1 MGLNRFM
8 RAMMVVFITANC
20 ITINPDI
27 IFAATDSEDS
37 SLNTDE
43 WEEEKTEEQPSEV
56 NTGPRYET
64 AREVSSRDIEELEKS
79 NKVKNTNKADLI
91 AMLKAKAE
99 KGPNINNNNSEQ
111 SENVAI
117 NEEASGSD
125 RPAIQVERRHPGLPS
140 DSAAEI
146 KKRRKA
152 IASSDSELESLTY
165 PDKPTKATKKKVAK
179 ASVTDTSESDLDSS
193 MQSADE
199 STPQPLKAN
208 QQPFF
213 PKVFKKIKDAG
224 KWVRDKIDEN
234 PEVKKAIVDKS
245 AGLIDQLL
253 TKKKNEEVNAS
264 DFPPPPTDEELR
276 LALPET
282 PMLLGFNAPA
292 TSEPSSFEFPPP
304 PTDEELR
311 LALPETPMLLGF
323 NAPATSEPSSFEFP
337 PPPTDEELRLA
348 LPETPMLLG
357 FNAPATSEPSSFEFP
372 PPPTEDELE
381 IMRET
386 APSLDSSFTSGDLA
400 SLRSAINRHSQNF
413 SDFPPMPTEEELN
426 GRGGIPTS
434 EEFSSLNSGDFTDD
448 ENSETTEEEI
458 DRLADLRDRGT
469 GKHSRNAGFLPLNP
483 FTSSPVPSLT
493 PKVPKISAPAL
504 ITDITKKAPFKN
516 PPQPLNVFNKKTT
529 TKTAPKKIT
538 PVNTAP
544 KLAAL
549 PITKAQE
556 TELGENKAPFIEKQ
570 AETNNRPIDMP
581 SLPVIQK
588 EVTERNKEEMKPQ
601 TEEKVVGESEPAN
614 NVNGKKRSAGIEEGK
629 LIAKSAE
636 DEKAKEEPVNHTT
649 LILAMLAIGVFSL
662 GAVIKIIQLR
672 KNS

>member
-99 KGPNINNNNSEQ
+99 KGPNNNNNNGEQ
-111 SENVAI
+111 TGNVAI
-117 NEEASGSD
+117 NEEASGVD
-125 RPAIQVERRHPGLPS
+125 RPTLQVERRHPGLSS

-165 PDKPTKATKKKVAK
+165 PDKPTKVNKKKVAK
-179 ASVTDTSESDLDSS
+179 ESVADASESDLDSS
-193 MQSADE
+193 IQSADE
-199 STPQPLKAN
+199 SSPQPLKAN

-253 TKKKNEEVNAS
+253 TKKKSEEVNAS

-282 PMLLGFNAPA
+282 PMLLGFNAP
-292 TSEPSSFEFPPP
+292 
-304 PTDEELR
+304 
-311 LALPETPMLLGF
+311 TP
-323 NAPATSEPSSFEFP
+323 SEPSSFEFP

-400 SLRSAINRHSQNF
+400 SLRSAINRHSENF
-413 SDFPPMPTEEELN
+413 SDFPPIPTEEELN
-426 GRGGIPTS
+426 GRGGRPTS

-483 FTSSPVPSLT
+483 FTSSPVPSLS
-493 PKVPKISAPAL
+493 PKVSKISAPAL
-504 ITDITKKAPFKN
+504 ISDITKKTPFKN
-516 PPQPLNVFNKKTT
+516 PSQPLNVFNKKTT
-529 TKTAPKKIT
+529 TKTVTKKPT
-538 PVNTAP
+538 PVKTAP
-544 KLAAL
+544 KLAEL
-549 PITKAQE
+549 PATKPQE
-556 TELGENKAPFIEKQ
+556 TVLRENKTPFIEKQ
-570 AETNNRPIDMP
+570 AETNKQSINMP

-588 EVTERNKEEMKPQ
+588 EATESDKEEMKPQ
-601 TEEKVVGESEPAN
+601 TEEKMVEESESAN
-614 NVNGKKRSAGIEEGK
+614 NANGKNRSAGIEEGK

-636 DEKAKEEPVNHTT
+636 DEKAKEEPGNHTT

-662 GAVIKIIQLR
+662 GAFIKIIQLR
-672 KNS
+672 KNN

>member
-64 AREVSSRDIEELEKS
+64 AREVSSRDIKELEKS
-79 NKVKNTNKADLI
+79 NKVRNTNKADLI
-91 AMLKAKAE
+91 AMLKEKAE
-99 KGPNINNNNSEQ
+99 KGPNNNNNNGEQ
-111 SENVAI
+111 TGNVAI
-117 NEEASGSD
+117 NEEASGVD
-125 RPAIQVERRHPGLPS
+125 RPTLQVERRHPGLPS

-165 PDKPTKATKKKVAK
+165 PDKPTKVNKKKVAK
-179 ASVTDTSESDLDSS
+179 ESVAGASESDLDSS

-199 STPQPLKAN
+199 SSPQPLKAN

-253 TKKKNEEVNAS
+253 TKKKSEEVNAS

-337 PPPTDEELRLA
+337 PPPT
-348 LPETPMLLG
+348 
-357 FNAPATSEPSSFEFP
+357 
-372 PPPTEDELE
+372 EDELE
-381 IMRET
+381 IIRET
-386 APSLDSSFTSGDLA
+386 ASSLDSSFTRGDLA
-400 SLRSAINRHSQNF
+400 SLRNAINRHSQNF
-413 SDFPPMPTEEELN
+413 SDFPPIPTEEELN
-426 GRGGIPTS
+426 GRGGRPTS

-483 FTSSPVPSLT
+483 FASSPVPSLS
-493 PKVPKISAPAL
+493 PKVSKISAPAL
-504 ITDITKKAPFKN
+504 ISDITKKTPFKN
-516 PPQPLNVFNKKTT
+516 PSQPLNVFNKKTT
-529 TKTAPKKIT
+529 TKTVTKKPT
-538 PVNTAP
+538 PVKTAP
-544 KLAAL
+544 KLAEL
-549 PITKAQE
+549 PATKPQE
-556 TELGENKAPFIEKQ
+556 TVLRENKTPFIEKQ
-570 AETNNRPIDMP
+570 AETNKQSINMP

-588 EVTERNKEEMKPQ
+588 EATESDKEEMKPQ
-601 TEEKVVGESEPAN
+601 TEEKMVEESESAN
-614 NVNGKKRSAGIEEGK
+614 NANGKNRSAGIEEGK

-636 DEKAKEEPVNHTT
+636 DEKAKEEPGNHTT

-662 GAVIKIIQLR
+662 GAFIKIIQLR
-672 KNS
+672 KNN

>member
-1 MGLNRFM
+1 M

-79 NKVKNTNKADLI
+79 NKVKNTNKTDLI

-111 SENVAI
+111 SDNVAI

-304 PTDEELR
+304 PT
-311 LALPETPMLLGF
+311 
-323 NAPATSEPSSFEFP
+323 
-337 PPPTDEELRLA
+337 
-348 LPETPMLLG
+348 
-357 FNAPATSEPSSFEFP
+357 
-372 PPPTEDELE
+372 EDELE

-413 SDFPPMPTEEELN
+413 SDFPLMPTEEELN

-483 FTSSPVPSLT
+483 FTSSPVPSLS
-493 PKVPKISAPAL
+493 PKVSKISAPAL

-556 TELGENKAPFIEKQ
+556 TALGENKAPFIEKQ

-581 SLPVIQK
+581 SLPVIRK

>member
-125 RPAIQVERRHPGLPS
+125 RPAIQVERRHPRLPS

-264 DFPPPPTDEELR
+264 D
-276 LALPET
+276 
-282 PMLLGFNAPA
+282 
-292 TSEPSSFEFPPP
+292 FPPP

>member
-1 MGLNRFM
+1 M

-111 SENVAI
+111 SDNVAI

-304 PTDEELR
+304 PT
-311 LALPETPMLLGF
+311 
-323 NAPATSEPSSFEFP
+323 
-337 PPPTDEELRLA
+337 
-348 LPETPMLLG
+348 
-357 FNAPATSEPSSFEFP
+357 
-372 PPPTEDELE
+372 EDELE

-413 SDFPPMPTEEELN
+413 SDFPPIPTEEELN

-529 TKTAPKKIT
+529 TKIAPKKIT

-588 EVTERNKEEMKPQ
+588 EVTERNKEEMKSQ
-601 TEEKVVGESEPAN
+601 TEGKVVGESEPAN

>member
-43 WEEEKTEEQPSEV
+43 WEEEKMEEQPSEV

-111 SENVAI
+111 TENAAI
-117 NEEASGSD
+117 NEEASGAD

-165 PDKPTKATKKKVAK
+165 LDKPTKANKKKVAK
-179 ASVTDTSESDLDSS
+179 ELVTDASESDLDSS

-199 STPQPLKAN
+199 SSPQPLKAN

-264 DFPPPPTDEELR
+264 DFPPLPTDEELR

-323 NAPATSEPSSFEFP
+323 NAPATP
-337 PPPTDEELRLA
+337 
-348 LPETPMLLG
+348 
-357 FNAPATSEPSSFEFP
+357 EPSSFEFP

-381 IMRET
+381 IMRGT

-400 SLRSAINRHSQNF
+400 SLRSAINRHSENF
-413 SDFPPMPTEEELN
+413 SDFPPIPTEEELN
-426 GRGGIPTS
+426 GRGGRPTS

-483 FTSSPVPSLT
+483 FTSSPVPSLS
-493 PKVPKISAPAL
+493 PKVSKISAPAL
-504 ITDITKKAPFKN
+504 ISDITKKAPFKN

-529 TKTAPKKIT
+529 TKTASKKIT
-538 PVNTAP
+538 PVNTSP

-549 PITKAQE
+549 PIMKAQE
-556 TELGENKAPFIEKQ
+556 TALGENKAPFIEKQ
-570 AETNNRPIDMP
+570 AEPNNQPIDMP

-601 TEEKVVGESEPAN
+601 TEEKMVGESEPAN

-636 DEKAKEEPVNHTT
+636 DEKAKEEPANHTT
-649 LILAMLAIGVFSL
+649 LILAMLAMGVFSL
-662 GAVIKIIQLR
+662 GAFIKIIQLR

>member
-56 NTGPRYET
+56 NTGARYET

-337 PPPTDEELRLA
+337 PPPT
-348 LPETPMLLG
+348 
-357 FNAPATSEPSSFEFP
+357 
-372 PPPTEDELE
+372 EDELE

-458 DRLADLRDRGT
+458 DRLTDLRDRGT

-493 PKVPKISAPAL
+493 PKVSKISAPAL
-504 ITDITKKAPFKN
+504 ITDVTKKAPFKN

>member
-1 MGLNRFM
+1 M

-43 WEEEKTEEQPSEV
+43 WEEEKTEEQPSEI

-91 AMLKAKAE
+91 AMLQAKAE

-111 SENVAI
+111 TENAAI
-117 NEEASGSD
+117 NEEASGAD

-165 PDKPTKATKKKVAK
+165 LDKPTKANKKKVAK
-179 ASVTDTSESDLDSS
+179 ESVADASESDLDSS

-199 STPQPLKAN
+199 SSPQPLKAN

-253 TKKKNEEVNAS
+253 TKKKKEEVNAS

-282 PMLLGFNAPA
+282 PMLLGFNAP
-292 TSEPSSFEFPPP
+292 
-304 PTDEELR
+304 D
-311 LALPETPMLLGF
+311 
-323 NAPATSEPSSFEFP
+323 
-337 PPPTDEELRLA
+337 
-348 LPETPMLLG
+348 
-357 FNAPATSEPSSFEFP
+357 TSEPSSFEFP

-413 SDFPPMPTEEELN
+413 SDFPPIPTEEELN
-426 GRGGIPTS
+426 GRGGRPTS

-483 FTSSPVPSLT
+483 FTSSPVPSLN
-493 PKVPKISAPAL
+493 PKVSKISVPAL
-504 ITDITKKAPFKN
+504 ISDTTKKAPFKN
-516 PPQPLNVFNKKTT
+516 PPQPLNMFNKKTT
-529 TKTAPKKIT
+529 TKTAPQKIT

-556 TELGENKAPFIEKQ
+556 TALGENKAPFIEKQ

-581 SLPVIQK
+581 NLPVIQK

-601 TEEKVVGESEPAN
+601 TEGKMVGESEPAN

-636 DEKAKEEPVNHTT
+636 DEKAKEEPANHTT
-649 LILAMLAIGVFSL
+649 LILAMLAMGVFSL
-662 GAVIKIIQLR
+662 GAFIKIIQLR

>member
-20 ITINPDI
+20 IAINPDI

-111 SENVAI
+111 TENAAI
-117 NEEASGSD
+117 NEEASGAD
-125 RPAIQVERRHPGLPS
+125 RPTLQVERRHPGLSS

-165 PDKPTKATKKKVAK
+165 PDKPTKANKRKVAK
-179 ASVTDTSESDLDSS
+179 ESVADASESDLDSS

-253 TKKKNEEVNAS
+253 TKKKSEEVNAS

-282 PMLLGFNAPA
+282 PMLLGFNAP
-292 TSEPSSFEFPPP
+292 T
-304 PTDEELR
+304 
-311 LALPETPMLLGF
+311 
-323 NAPATSEPSSFEFP
+323 TSEPSSFEFP

-381 IMRET
+381 IMRKT

-400 SLRSAINRHSQNF
+400 SLRSAINRHSENF
-413 SDFPPMPTEEELN
+413 SDFPPIPTEEELN
-426 GRGGIPTS
+426 GRGGRPTS

-483 FTSSPVPSLT
+483 FTSSPVPSLS
-493 PKVPKISAPAL
+493 PKVSKISAPAL
-504 ITDITKKAPFKN
+504 ISDITKKAPFKN
-516 PPQPLNVFNKKTT
+516 PSQPLNVFNKKTT
-529 TKTAPKKIT
+529 TKTVTKKPT
-538 PVNTAP
+538 PVKTAP
-544 KLAAL
+544 KLAEL
-549 PITKAQE
+549 PATKPQE
-556 TELGENKAPFIEKQ
+556 TVLRENKTPFIEKQ
-570 AETNNRPIDMP
+570 AETNKQSINMP

-588 EVTERNKEEMKPQ
+588 EATESDKEEMKPQ
-601 TEEKVVGESEPAN
+601 TEEKMVEESESAN
-614 NVNGKKRSAGIEEGK
+614 NANGKNRSAGIEEGK

-636 DEKAKEEPVNHTT
+636 DEKAKEEPGNHTT

-662 GAVIKIIQLR
+662 GAFIKIIQLR
-672 KNS
+672 KNN

>member
-1 MGLNRFM
+1 M

-304 PTDEELR
+304 PT
-311 LALPETPMLLGF
+311 
-323 NAPATSEPSSFEFP
+323 
-337 PPPTDEELRLA
+337 
-348 LPETPMLLG
+348 
-357 FNAPATSEPSSFEFP
+357 
-372 PPPTEDELE
+372 EDELE

-413 SDFPPMPTEEELN
+413 SDFPPIPTEEELN

-448 ENSETTEEEI
+448 ENSETTEEI

-556 TELGENKAPFIEKQ
+556 TALGENKAPFIEKQ

>member
-1 MGLNRFM
+1 M

-304 PTDEELR
+304 PT
-311 LALPETPMLLGF
+311 
-323 NAPATSEPSSFEFP
+323 
-337 PPPTDEELRLA
+337 
-348 LPETPMLLG
+348 
-357 FNAPATSEPSSFEFP
+357 
-372 PPPTEDELE
+372 EDELE

-413 SDFPPMPTEEELN
+413 SDFPPIPTEEELN

-601 TEEKVVGESEPAN
+601 TEGKVVGESEPAN
-614 NVNGKKRSAGIEEGK
+614 NVNEKKRSAGIEEGK

>member
-27 IFAATDSEDS
+27 IFATTDSEDS

-43 WEEEKTEEQPSEV
+43 WEEEKTEEQPSEI

-64 AREVSSRDIEELEKS
+64 AREVSSRDIKELEKS
-79 NKVKNTNKADLI
+79 NKVKDANKADLI

-99 KGPNINNNNSEQ
+99 KGPNNNNNNNNNSEQ
-111 SENVAI
+111 SGNVAI
-117 NEEASGSD
+117 NEEASGAD
-125 RPAIQVERRHPGLPS
+125 RPTLQVERRHPGLSS

-165 PDKPTKATKKKVAK
+165 PDKTTKTNKKKVAK
-179 ASVTDTSESDLDSS
+179 ESIVDASESDLDSS

-234 PEVKKAIVDKS
+234 PEVKKAIVDKG

-253 TKKKNEEVNAS
+253 TKKKSEEVNAS

-282 PMLLGFNAPA
+282 PMLLGFNAST

-304 PTDEELR
+304 PTD
-311 LALPETPMLLGF
+311 G
-323 NAPATSEPSSFEFP
+323 
-337 PPPTDEELRLA
+337 
-348 LPETPMLLG
+348 
-357 FNAPATSEPSSFEFP
+357 
-372 PPPTEDELE
+372 ELE

-386 APSLDSSFTSGDLA
+386 ASSLDSSFTRGDLA

-413 SDFPPMPTEEELN
+413 SDFPPIPTEEELN
-426 GRGGIPTS
+426 GRGDRPTS
-434 EEFSSLNSGDFTDD
+434 EEFSSLDSDDFTDD

-483 FTSSPVPSLT
+483 FTSSPVPSLS

-504 ITDITKKAPFKN
+504 VSDITKKAPFKN
-516 PPQPLNVFNKKTT
+516 PSQPLNVFNKKNTT
-529 TKTAPKKIT
+529 TTVLKKIT
-538 PVNTAP
+538 PVNIAP
-544 KLAAL
+544 KLATL
-549 PITKAQE
+549 PTTKPQE
-556 TELGENKAPFIEKQ
+556 TAIGENQAPFKEKQ
-570 AETNNRPIDMP
+570 AETNNQPIDMP

-601 TEEKVVGESEPAN
+601 TEEKMVGESEPAN
-614 NVNGKKRSAGIEEGK
+614 DVNGKKRSAGMEEGK

-636 DEKAKEEPVNHTT
+636 DEKVKEEPANHTT

-662 GAVIKIIQLR
+662 GAFIKIIQLR

>member
-64 AREVSSRDIEELEKS
+64 AREVSSRDIKELEKS
-79 NKVKNTNKADLI
+79 NKVRNTNKADLI
-91 AMLKAKAE
+91 AMLKEKAE
-99 KGPNINNNNSEQ
+99 KGPNNNNNNGEQ
-111 SENVAI
+111 TGNVAI
-117 NEEASGSD
+117 NEEASGVD
-125 RPAIQVERRHPGLPS
+125 RPTLQVKRRHPGLPS

-165 PDKPTKATKKKVAK
+165 LDKPTKANKKKVAK
-179 ASVTDTSESDLDSS
+179 ESVADASESDLDSS

-199 STPQPLKAN
+199 SSPQPLKAN

-253 TKKKNEEVNAS
+253 TKKKSEEVNAS

-282 PMLLGFNAPA
+282 PMLLGFNAP
-292 TSEPSSFEFPPP
+292 T
-304 PTDEELR
+304 
-311 LALPETPMLLGF
+311 
-323 NAPATSEPSSFEFP
+323 TSEPSSFEFP

-381 IMRET
+381 IIRET
-386 APSLDSSFTSGDLA
+386 ASSLDSSFTRGDLA
-400 SLRSAINRHSQNF
+400 SLRNAINRHSQNF
-413 SDFPPMPTEEELN
+413 SDFPPIPTEEELN
-426 GRGGIPTS
+426 GRGGRPTS

-483 FTSSPVPSLT
+483 FTSSPVPSLS
-493 PKVPKISAPAL
+493 PKVSKISAPAL
-504 ITDITKKAPFKN
+504 ISDITKKTPFKN
-516 PPQPLNVFNKKTT
+516 PSQPLNVFNKKTT
-529 TKTAPKKIT
+529 TKTVTKKPT
-538 PVNTAP
+538 PVKTAP
-544 KLAAL
+544 KLAEL
-549 PITKAQE
+549 PATKPQE
-556 TELGENKAPFIEKQ
+556 TVLRENKTPFIEKQ
-570 AETNNRPIDMP
+570 AETNKQSINMP

-588 EVTERNKEEMKPQ
+588 EATESDKEEMKPQ
-601 TEEKVVGESEPAN
+601 TEEKMVEESESAN
-614 NVNGKKRSAGIEEGK
+614 NANGKNRSAGIEEGK

-636 DEKAKEEPVNHTT
+636 DEKAKEEPGNHTT

-662 GAVIKIIQLR
+662 GAFIKIIQLR
-672 KNS
+672 KNN

>member
-111 SENVAI
+111 TENAAI
-117 NEEASGSD
+117 NEEASEAD
-125 RPAIQVERRHPGLPS
+125 RPAIQVERRHPGLSS

-165 PDKPTKATKKKVAK
+165 PDKPTKANKKKVAK
-179 ASVTDTSESDLDSS
+179 ESVADASESDLDSS

-199 STPQPLKAN
+199 SSPQPLKAN

-264 DFPPPPTDEELR
+264 DFPPL
-276 LALPET
+276 
-282 PMLLGFNAPA
+282 
-292 TSEPSSFEFPPP
+292 

-381 IMRET
+381 IMRGT

-400 SLRSAINRHSQNF
+400 SLRSAINRHSENF
-413 SDFPPMPTEEELN
+413 SDFPPIPTEEELN
-426 GRGGIPTS
+426 GRGGRPTS

-483 FTSSPVPSLT
+483 FTSSPVPSLS
-493 PKVPKISAPAL
+493 PKVSKKSAPAL
-504 ITDITKKAPFKN
+504 INDITKKAPFKN
-516 PPQPLNVFNKKTT
+516 PSQPLNVFNKKTA
-529 TKTAPKKIT
+529 TKTASKKIT

-556 TELGENKAPFIEKQ
+556 TALGENKAPFIEKQ
-570 AETNNRPIDMP
+570 AEPNNQPIDMP

-588 EVTERNKEEMKPQ
+588 EDTERNKEEMKPQ
-601 TEEKVVGESEPAN
+601 TEEKMVGESEPAN

-636 DEKAKEEPVNHTT
+636 DEKAKEEPANHTT
-649 LILAMLAIGVFSL
+649 LILAMLAMGVFSL
-662 GAVIKIIQLR
+662 GAFIKIIQLR

>member
-337 PPPTDEELRLA
+337 PPPT
-348 LPETPMLLG
+348 
-357 FNAPATSEPSSFEFP
+357 
-372 PPPTEDELE
+372 EDELE

-483 FTSSPVPSLT
+483 FTSSPVPSLS
-493 PKVPKISAPAL
+493 PKVSKISAPAL

-556 TELGENKAPFIEKQ
+556 TALGENKAPFIEKQ

-601 TEEKVVGESEPAN
+601 TEEKVVGESEPAS

>member
-27 IFAATDSEDS
+27 IFAAIDSEDS

-111 SENVAI
+111 TENAAI
-117 NEEASGSD
+117 NEEASGAD

-165 PDKPTKATKKKVAK
+165 LDKPTKANKKKVAK
-179 ASVTDTSESDLDSS
+179 ESVADASESDLDSS

-199 STPQPLKAN
+199 SSPQPLKAN

-264 DFPPPPTDEELR
+264 DFPPL
-276 LALPET
+276 
-282 PMLLGFNAPA
+282 
-292 TSEPSSFEFPPP
+292 

-400 SLRSAINRHSQNF
+400 SLRSAINRHSENF
-413 SDFPPMPTEEELN
+413 SDFPPIPTEEELN
-426 GRGGIPTS
+426 GRGGRPTS

-483 FTSSPVPSLT
+483 FTSSPVPSLS
-493 PKVPKISAPAL
+493 PKVSKISAPAL
-504 ITDITKKAPFKN
+504 ISDITKKTPFKN
-516 PPQPLNVFNKKTT
+516 PSQPLNVFNKKTT
-529 TKTAPKKIT
+529 TKTVTKKPT
-538 PVNTAP
+538 PVKTAP
-544 KLAAL
+544 KLAEL
-549 PITKAQE
+549 PATKPQE
-556 TELGENKAPFIEKQ
+556 TVLRENKTPFIEKQ
-570 AETNNRPIDMP
+570 AETNKQSINMP

-588 EVTERNKEEMKPQ
+588 EATESDKEERKPQ
-601 TEEKVVGESEPAN
+601 TEEKMVEESESAN
-614 NVNGKKRSAGIEEGK
+614 NANGKNRSAGIEEGK

-636 DEKAKEEPVNHTT
+636 DEKAKEEPGNHTT

-662 GAVIKIIQLR
+662 GAFIKIIQLR
-672 KNS
+672 KNN

>member
-1 MGLNRFM
+1 M

-37 SLNTDE
+37 GLNTDE

-117 NEEASGSD
+117 NEEASGSA

-179 ASVTDTSESDLDSS
+179 ASFTDTSESDLDSS
-193 MQSADE
+193 MQSADD

-304 PTDEELR
+304 PTDEEL
-311 LALPETPMLLGF
+311 
-323 NAPATSEPSSFEFP
+323 
-337 PPPTDEELRLA
+337 
-348 LPETPMLLG
+348 
-357 FNAPATSEPSSFEFP
+357 
-372 PPPTEDELE
+372 
-381 IMRET
+381 
-386 APSLDSSFTSGDLA
+386 
-400 SLRSAINRHSQNF
+400 
-413 SDFPPMPTEEELN
+413 N

-483 FTSSPVPSLT
+483 FTSSPVPSLS
-493 PKVPKISAPAL
+493 PKVSKISAPAL

-556 TELGENKAPFIEKQ
+556 TALGENKAPFIEKQ

>member
-64 AREVSSRDIEELEKS
+64 AREVSSRDIKELEKS
-79 NKVKNTNKADLI
+79 NKVRNTNKADLI

-99 KGPNINNNNSEQ
+99 KGPNINNNNSEKT
-111 SENVAI
+111 ENAAI
-117 NEEASGSD
+117 NEEASGAD

-165 PDKPTKATKKKVAK
+165 PDKPTKVNKKKVAK
-179 ASVTDTSESDLDSS
+179 ESVADASESDLDSS

-199 STPQPLKAN
+199 SSPQPLKAN

-253 TKKKNEEVNAS
+253 TKKKSEEVNAS

-282 PMLLGFNAPA
+282 PMLLGFNAP
-292 TSEPSSFEFPPP
+292 T
-304 PTDEELR
+304 
-311 LALPETPMLLGF
+311 
-323 NAPATSEPSSFEFP
+323 TSEPSSFEFP

-400 SLRSAINRHSQNF
+400 SLRSAINRHSENF
-413 SDFPPMPTEEELN
+413 SDFPPIPTEEELN
-426 GRGGIPTS
+426 GRGGRPTS

-483 FTSSPVPSLT
+483 FTSSPVPSLS
-493 PKVPKISAPAL
+493 PKVSKISAPAL
-504 ITDITKKAPFKN
+504 ISDITKKTPFKN
-516 PPQPLNVFNKKTT
+516 PSQPLNVFNKKTT
-529 TKTAPKKIT
+529 TKTVTKKPT
-538 PVNTAP
+538 PVKTAP
-544 KLAAL
+544 KLAEL
-549 PITKAQE
+549 PATKPQE
-556 TELGENKAPFIEKQ
+556 TVLRENKTPFIEKQ
-570 AETNNRPIDMP
+570 AETNKQSINMP

-588 EVTERNKEEMKPQ
+588 EATESDKEEMKPQ
-601 TEEKVVGESEPAN
+601 TEEKMVEESESAN
-614 NVNGKKRSAGIEEGK
+614 NANGKNRSAGIEEGK

-636 DEKAKEEPVNHTT
+636 DEKAKEEPGNHTT

-662 GAVIKIIQLR
+662 GAFIKIIQLR
-672 KNS
+672 KNN

>member
-111 SENVAI
+111 SDNVAI

-304 PTDEELR
+304 PT
-311 LALPETPMLLGF
+311 
-323 NAPATSEPSSFEFP
+323 
-337 PPPTDEELRLA
+337 
-348 LPETPMLLG
+348 
-357 FNAPATSEPSSFEFP
+357 
-372 PPPTEDELE
+372 EDELE

-413 SDFPPMPTEEELN
+413 SDFPPIPTEEELN

-601 TEEKVVGESEPAN
+601 TEGKVVGESEPAN

>member
-64 AREVSSRDIEELEKS
+64 AREVSSRDIKELEKS
-79 NKVKNTNKADLI
+79 NKVRNTNKADLI
-91 AMLKAKAE
+91 AMLKEKAE
-99 KGPNINNNNSEQ
+99 KGPNNNNNNGEQ
-111 SENVAI
+111 TGNVAI
-117 NEEASGSD
+117 NEEASGVD
-125 RPAIQVERRHPGLPS
+125 RPTLQVERRHPGLSS

-165 PDKPTKATKKKVAK
+165 PDKPTKANKRKVAK
-179 ASVTDTSESDLDSS
+179 ESVVDASESDLDSS

-199 STPQPLKAN
+199 SSPQPLKAN

-253 TKKKNEEVNAS
+253 TKKKSEEVNAS

-282 PMLLGFNAPA
+282 PMLLGFNAP
-292 TSEPSSFEFPPP
+292 T
-304 PTDEELR
+304 
-311 LALPETPMLLGF
+311 
-323 NAPATSEPSSFEFP
+323 TSEPSSFEFP

-400 SLRSAINRHSQNF
+400 SLRSAINRHSENF
-413 SDFPPMPTEEELN
+413 SDFSPIPTEEELN
-426 GRGGIPTS
+426 GRGGRPTS
-434 EEFSSLNSGDFTDD
+434 EGFSSMNSGDFTDD

-469 GKHSRNAGFLPLNP
+469 GKYSRNAGFLPLNP
-483 FTSSPVPSLT
+483 FISSPVPSLT
-493 PKVPKISAPAL
+493 PKVPKISAQAL
-504 ITDITKKAPFKN
+504 ISDITKKAPFKN
-516 PPQPLNVFNKKTT
+516 PSQPLNVFNKKTT
-529 TKTAPKKIT
+529 TKTVTKKPT
-538 PVNTAP
+538 PVKTAP
-544 KLAAL
+544 KLAEL
-549 PITKAQE
+549 PATKPQE
-556 TELGENKAPFIEKQ
+556 TVLRENKTPFIEKQ
-570 AETNNRPIDMP
+570 AETNKQSINMP

-588 EVTERNKEEMKPQ
+588 EATESDKEEMKPQ
-601 TEEKVVGESEPAN
+601 TEEKMVEESESAN
-614 NVNGKKRSAGIEEGK
+614 NANGKNRSAGIEEGK

-636 DEKAKEEPVNHTT
+636 DEKAKEEPGNHTT

-662 GAVIKIIQLR
+662 GAFIKIIQLR
-672 KNS
+672 KNN

>member
-64 AREVSSRDIEELEKS
+64 AREVSSRDIKELEKS
-79 NKVKNTNKADLI
+79 NKVRNTNKADLI
-91 AMLKAKAE
+91 AMLKEKAE
-99 KGPNINNNNSEQ
+99 KGPNNNNNNGEQ
-111 SENVAI
+111 TGNVAI
-117 NEEASGSD
+117 NEEASGVD
-125 RPAIQVERRHPGLPS
+125 RPTLQVERRHPGLSS

-165 PDKPTKATKKKVAK
+165 PDKPTKANKRKVAK
-179 ASVTDTSESDLDSS
+179 ESVVDASESDLDSS

-253 TKKKNEEVNAS
+253 TKKKSEEVNAS

-282 PMLLGFNAPA
+282 PMLLGFNAP
-292 TSEPSSFEFPPP
+292 T
-304 PTDEELR
+304 
-311 LALPETPMLLGF
+311 
-323 NAPATSEPSSFEFP
+323 TSEPSSFEFP

-400 SLRSAINRHSQNF
+400 SLRSAINRHSENF
-413 SDFPPMPTEEELN
+413 SYFPPIPTEEELN
-426 GRGGIPTS
+426 GRGDRPTS
-434 EEFSSLNSGDFTDD
+434 EGFSSLNSGDFTDD

-469 GKHSRNAGFLPLNP
+469 GKHSRNAVFLPLNP
-483 FTSSPVPSLT
+483 FTSSPVTSLS
-493 PKVPKISAPAL
+493 PKVSKISAPAL
-504 ITDITKKAPFKN
+504 ISDITKKAPFKN
-516 PPQPLNVFNKKTT
+516 PSQPLNVFNKKTT
-529 TKTAPKKIT
+529 TKTVTKKPT
-538 PVNTAP
+538 PVKTAP
-544 KLAAL
+544 KLAEL
-549 PITKAQE
+549 PATKPQE
-556 TELGENKAPFIEKQ
+556 TVLRENKTPFIEKQ
-570 AETNNRPIDMP
+570 AETNKQSINMP

-588 EVTERNKEEMKPQ
+588 EATESDKEEMKPQ
-601 TEEKVVGESEPAN
+601 TEEKMLEESESAN
-614 NVNGKKRSAGIEEGK
+614 NANGKNRSAGIEEGK

-636 DEKAKEEPVNHTT
+636 DEKAKEEPGNHTT

-662 GAVIKIIQLR
+662 GVFIKIIQLR
-672 KNS
+672 KNN

>member
-20 ITINPDI
+20 TTINPDI

-304 PTDEELR
+304 PT
-311 LALPETPMLLGF
+311 
-323 NAPATSEPSSFEFP
+323 
-337 PPPTDEELRLA
+337 
-348 LPETPMLLG
+348 
-357 FNAPATSEPSSFEFP
+357 
-372 PPPTEDELE
+372 EDELE

-483 FTSSPVPSLT
+483 FTSSPVPSLS
-493 PKVPKISAPAL
+493 PKVSKISAPAL
-504 ITDITKKAPFKN
+504 ITDVTKKAPFKN

>member
-111 SENVAI
+111 TENAAI
-117 NEEASGSD
+117 NEEASGAD

-165 PDKPTKATKKKVAK
+165 LDKPTKANKKKVAK
-179 ASVTDTSESDLDSS
+179 ESVADASESDLDSS

-199 STPQPLKAN
+199 SSPQPLKAN

-253 TKKKNEEVNAS
+253 TKKKSEEVNAS

-282 PMLLGFNAPA
+282 PMLLGFNAP
-292 TSEPSSFEFPPP
+292 T
-304 PTDEELR
+304 
-311 LALPETPMLLGF
+311 
-323 NAPATSEPSSFEFP
+323 TSEPSSFEFP

-381 IMRET
+381 IIRET
-386 APSLDSSFTSGDLA
+386 ASSLDSSFTRGDLA
-400 SLRSAINRHSQNF
+400 SLRNAINRHSQNF
-413 SDFPPMPTEEELN
+413 SDFPPIPTEEELN
-426 GRGGIPTS
+426 GRGGRPTS

-483 FTSSPVPSLT
+483 FISSPVPSLT

-504 ITDITKKAPFKN
+504 ISDITKKTPFKN
-516 PPQPLNVFNKKTT
+516 PSQPLNVFNKKTT
-529 TKTAPKKIT
+529 TKTVTKKPT
-538 PVNTAP
+538 PVKTAP
-544 KLAAL
+544 KLAEL
-549 PITKAQE
+549 PATKPQE
-556 TELGENKAPFIEKQ
+556 TVLRENKTPFIEKQ
-570 AETNNRPIDMP
+570 AETNKQSINMP

-588 EVTERNKEEMKPQ
+588 EATESDKEEMKPQ
-601 TEEKVVGESEPAN
+601 TEEKMVEESESAN
-614 NVNGKKRSAGIEEGK
+614 NANGKNRSAGIEEGK

-636 DEKAKEEPVNHTT
+636 DEKAKEEPGNHTT

-662 GAVIKIIQLR
+662 GAFIKIIQLR
-672 KNS
+672 KNN

>member
-27 IFAATDSEDS
+27 IFAATDSEGS

-111 SENVAI
+111 TENAAI
-117 NEEASGSD
+117 NEEASGAD

-165 PDKPTKATKKKVAK
+165 LDKPTKATKKKVAK
-179 ASVTDTSESDLDSS
+179 ESVADASESDLDSS

-199 STPQPLKAN
+199 SSPQPLKAN

-253 TKKKNEEVNAS
+253 TKKKSEEVNAS
-264 DFPPPPTDEELR
+264 DFPPPPRDEELR

-282 PMLLGFNAPA
+282 PMLLGFNAP
-292 TSEPSSFEFPPP
+292 T
-304 PTDEELR
+304 
-311 LALPETPMLLGF
+311 
-323 NAPATSEPSSFEFP
+323 
-337 PPPTDEELRLA
+337 
-348 LPETPMLLG
+348 
-357 FNAPATSEPSSFEFP
+357 TSEPSSFEFP

-381 IMRET
+381 IMRGT

-400 SLRSAINRHSQNF
+400 SLRSAINRHSENF
-413 SDFPPMPTEEELN
+413 SDFPPIPTEEELN
-426 GRGGIPTS
+426 GRGGRPTS

-483 FTSSPVPSLT
+483 FTSSPVPSLS
-493 PKVPKISAPAL
+493 PKVSKISAPAL
-504 ITDITKKAPFKN
+504 ISDITKKAPFKN

-529 TKTAPKKIT
+529 TKTASKKIT
-538 PVNTAP
+538 PVNTSP

-549 PITKAQE
+549 PIVKAQE
-556 TELGENKAPFIEKQ
+556 TALGENKAPFREKQ
-570 AETNNRPIDMP
+570 AEPNYQPIDMP

-601 TEEKVVGESEPAN
+601 TEEKMVGESEPAN

-636 DEKAKEEPVNHTT
+636 DEKAKEESANHTT
-649 LILAMLAIGVFSL
+649 LILAMLAMGVFSL
-662 GAVIKIIQLR
+662 GAFIKIIQLR

>member
-111 SENVAI
+111 TENAAI
-117 NEEASGSD
+117 NEEASGAD

-165 PDKPTKATKKKVAK
+165 LDKPTKANKKKVAK
-179 ASVTDTSESDLDSS
+179 ESVADASESDLDSS

-199 STPQPLKAN
+199 SSPQPLKAN

-337 PPPTDEELRLA
+337 PPPT
-348 LPETPMLLG
+348 
-357 FNAPATSEPSSFEFP
+357 
-372 PPPTEDELE
+372 EDELE
-381 IMRET
+381 IMRGT

-400 SLRSAINRHSQNF
+400 SLRSAINRHSENF
-413 SDFPPMPTEEELN
+413 SDFPPIPTEEELN
-426 GRGGIPTS
+426 GRGGRPTS

-483 FTSSPVPSLT
+483 FTSSPVPSLS
-493 PKVPKISAPAL
+493 PKVSKISAPVL
-504 ITDITKKAPFKN
+504 ISDITKKAPFKN

-529 TKTAPKKIT
+529 TKTVTKKPT
-538 PVNTAP
+538 PVKTAP
-544 KLAAL
+544 KLAEL
-549 PITKAQE
+549 PATKPQE
-556 TELGENKAPFIEKQ
+556 TVLRENKTPFIEKQ
-570 AETNNRPIDMP
+570 AETNKQSINMP

-588 EVTERNKEEMKPQ
+588 EATESDKEEMKPQ
-601 TEEKVVGESEPAN
+601 TEEKMVEESESAN
-614 NVNGKKRSAGIEEGK
+614 NANGKNRSAGIEEGK

-636 DEKAKEEPVNHTT
+636 DEKAKEEPGNHTT

-662 GAVIKIIQLR
+662 GAFIKIIQLR
-672 KNS
+672 KNN

>member
-111 SENVAI
+111 TENAAI
-117 NEEASGSD
+117 NEEASGAD

-165 PDKPTKATKKKVAK
+165 LDKPTKANKKKVAK
-179 ASVTDTSESDLDSS
+179 ESVADASESDLDSS

-199 STPQPLKAN
+199 SSPQPLKAN

-282 PMLLGFNAPA
+282 PMLLGFNAHV
-292 TSEPSSFEFPPP
+292 
-304 PTDEELR
+304 
-311 LALPETPMLLGF
+311 
-323 NAPATSEPSSFEFP
+323 
-337 PPPTDEELRLA
+337 
-348 LPETPMLLG
+348 
-357 FNAPATSEPSSFEFP
+357 TSEPSSFEFP

-381 IMRET
+381 IMRGT

-400 SLRSAINRHSQNF
+400 SLRSAINRHSENF
-413 SDFPPMPTEEELN
+413 SDFPPIPTEEELN
-426 GRGGIPTS
+426 GRGGRPTS

-483 FTSSPVPSLT
+483 FTSSPVPSLS

-504 ITDITKKAPFKN
+504 ISDITKKVPFKN

-529 TKTAPKKIT
+529 TKTASKKIT
-538 PVNTAP
+538 PVNTSP

-549 PITKAQE
+549 PITKTQE
-556 TELGENKAPFIEKQ
+556 TALGENKAPFREKQ
-570 AETNNRPIDMP
+570 AEPNNQPIDMP

-601 TEEKVVGESEPAN
+601 TEEKMVGESEPAN
-614 NVNGKKRSAGIEEGK
+614 NVNGKKRSVGIEEGK

-636 DEKAKEEPVNHTT
+636 DEKAKEEPANHTT
-649 LILAMLAIGVFSL
+649 LILAMLAMGVFSL
-662 GAVIKIIQLR
+662 GAFIKIIQLR

>member
-1 MGLNRFM
+1 M

-111 SENVAI
+111 SDNVAI

-304 PTDEELR
+304 PT
-311 LALPETPMLLGF
+311 
-323 NAPATSEPSSFEFP
+323 
-337 PPPTDEELRLA
+337 
-348 LPETPMLLG
+348 
-357 FNAPATSEPSSFEFP
+357 
-372 PPPTEDELE
+372 EDELE

-413 SDFPPMPTEEELN
+413 SDFPLMPTEEELN

-483 FTSSPVPSLT
+483 FTSSPVPSLS
-493 PKVPKISAPAL
+493 PKVSKISAPAL
-504 ITDITKKAPFKN
+504 ITDISKKAPFKN

-556 TELGENKAPFIEKQ
+556 TALGENKAPFIEKQ

>member
-111 SENVAI
+111 TENAAI
-117 NEEASGSD
+117 NEEASGAD

-165 PDKPTKATKKKVAK
+165 LDKPTKANKKKVAK
-179 ASVTDTSESDLDSS
+179 ELVADASESDLDSS

-199 STPQPLKAN
+199 SSPQPLKAN

-400 SLRSAINRHSQNF
+400 SLRSAINRHSENF
-413 SDFPPMPTEEELN
+413 SDFPPITTEEELN
-426 GRGGIPTS
+426 GRGGRPTS

-458 DRLADLRDRGT
+458 DRLADLRDRGI

-483 FTSSPVPSLT
+483 FTSSPVPSLS
-493 PKVPKISAPAL
+493 PKVSKKSAPAL
-504 ITDITKKAPFKN
+504 ISDITKKAPFKN
-516 PPQPLNVFNKKTT
+516 PPQPLNVFNKKTA
-529 TKTAPKKIT
+529 TKTASKKIT
-538 PVNTAP
+538 PLNTSP

-556 TELGENKAPFIEKQ
+556 TALGENKAPFIEKQ
-570 AETNNRPIDMP
+570 AEPNNQPIDMP

-601 TEEKVVGESEPAN
+601 NEEKMVGESEPAN

-636 DEKAKEEPVNHTT
+636 DEKAKEEPANHTT
-649 LILAMLAIGVFSL
+649 LILAMLAMGVFSL
-662 GAVIKIIQLR
+662 GAFIKIIQLR

>member
-111 SENVAI
+111 TENAAI
-117 NEEASGSD
+117 NEEASGAD

-165 PDKPTKATKKKVAK
+165 LDKPTKANKKKVAK
-179 ASVTDTSESDLDSS
+179 ELVADASESDLDSS

-199 STPQPLKAN
+199 SSPQPLKAN

-311 LALPETPMLLGF
+311 LALPEIPMLLGF
-323 NAPATSEPSSFEFP
+323 NAPATS
-337 PPPTDEELRLA
+337 
-348 LPETPMLLG
+348 G
-357 FNAPATSEPSSFEFP
+357 PSSFEFP

-400 SLRSAINRHSQNF
+400 SLRSAINRHSENF
-413 SDFPPMPTEEELN
+413 SDFPPIPTEEELN

-483 FTSSPVPSLT
+483 FTSSPVPSLS
-493 PKVPKISAPAL
+493 PKVSKISAPAL
-504 ITDITKKAPFKN
+504 ISDITKKAPFKN
-516 PPQPLNVFNKKTT
+516 SPQPLNVFNKKTT
-529 TKTAPKKIT
+529 TKTASKKIT
-538 PVNTAP
+538 PVNTSP

-556 TELGENKAPFIEKQ
+556 TVLGENKAPFREKQ
-570 AETNNRPIDMP
+570 AEPNNQPIDMP

-601 TEEKVVGESEPAN
+601 TEEKMVGESEPAN

-636 DEKAKEEPVNHTT
+636 DEKAKEEPANHTT
-649 LILAMLAIGVFSL
+649 LILAMLAMGVFSL
-662 GAVIKIIQLR
+662 GAFIKIIQLR

>member
-64 AREVSSRDIEELEKS
+64 AREVSSRDIKELEKS
-79 NKVKNTNKADLI
+79 NKVRNTNKADLI
-91 AMLKAKAE
+91 AMLKEKAE
-99 KGPNINNNNSEQ
+99 KGPNNNNNNGEQ
-111 SENVAI
+111 TGNVAI
-117 NEEASGSD
+117 NEEASGVD
-125 RPAIQVERRHPGLPS
+125 RPTLQVERRHPGLPS

-165 PDKPTKATKKKVAK
+165 PDKPTKVNKKKVAK
-179 ASVTDTSESDLDSS
+179 ESVADASESDLDSS

-199 STPQPLKAN
+199 SSPQPLKAN

-253 TKKKNEEVNAS
+253 TKKKSEEVNAS

-337 PPPTDEELRLA
+337 PPPT
-348 LPETPMLLG
+348 
-357 FNAPATSEPSSFEFP
+357 
-372 PPPTEDELE
+372 EDELE
-381 IMRET
+381 IIRET
-386 APSLDSSFTSGDLA
+386 ASSLDSSFTRGDLA
-400 SLRSAINRHSQNF
+400 SLRNAINRHSQNF
-413 SDFPPMPTEEELN
+413 SDFPPIPTEEELN
-426 GRGGIPTS
+426 GRGGRPTS

-469 GKHSRNAGFLPLNP
+469 GKHSRNADFLPLNP
-483 FTSSPVPSLT
+483 FASSPVPSLS
-493 PKVPKISAPAL
+493 PKVSKISAPAL
-504 ITDITKKAPFKN
+504 ISDITKKTPFKN
-516 PPQPLNVFNKKTT
+516 PSQPLNVFNKKTT
-529 TKTAPKKIT
+529 TKTVTKKPT
-538 PVNTAP
+538 PVKTAP
-544 KLAAL
+544 KLAEL
-549 PITKAQE
+549 PATKPQE
-556 TELGENKAPFIEKQ
+556 TVLRENKTPFIEKQ
-570 AETNNRPIDMP
+570 AETNKQSINMP

-588 EVTERNKEEMKPQ
+588 EATESDKEEMKPQ
-601 TEEKVVGESEPAN
+601 TEEKMVEESESAN
-614 NVNGKKRSAGIEEGK
+614 NANGKNRSAGIEEGK

-636 DEKAKEEPVNHTT
+636 DEKAKEEPGNHTT

-662 GAVIKIIQLR
+662 GAFIKIIQLR
-672 KNS
+672 KNN

>member
-111 SENVAI
+111 TENAAI
-117 NEEASGSD
+117 NEEASGAD

-165 PDKPTKATKKKVAK
+165 PDKPTKVNKKKVAK
-179 ASVTDTSESDLDSS
+179 ESVADASESDLDSS

-199 STPQPLKAN
+199 SSPQPLKAN

-253 TKKKNEEVNAS
+253 TKKKSEEVNAS
-264 DFPPPPTDEELR
+264 D
-276 LALPET
+276 
-282 PMLLGFNAPA
+282 
-292 TSEPSSFEFPPP
+292 FPPP

-400 SLRSAINRHSQNF
+400 SLRSAINRHSENF
-413 SDFPPMPTEEELN
+413 SDFPPIPTEEELN
-426 GRGGIPTS
+426 GRGGRPTS

-483 FTSSPVPSLT
+483 FTSSPVPSLS
-493 PKVPKISAPAL
+493 PKVSKISAPAL
-504 ITDITKKAPFKN
+504 ISDITKKTPFKN
-516 PPQPLNVFNKKTT
+516 PSQPLNVFNKKTT
-529 TKTAPKKIT
+529 TKTVTKKPT
-538 PVNTAP
+538 PVKTAP
-544 KLAAL
+544 KLAEL
-549 PITKAQE
+549 PATKPQE
-556 TELGENKAPFIEKQ
+556 TVLRENKTPFIEKQ
-570 AETNNRPIDMP
+570 AETNKQSINMP

-588 EVTERNKEEMKPQ
+588 EATESDKEEMKPQ
-601 TEEKVVGESEPAN
+601 TEEKMVEESESAN
-614 NVNGKKRSAGIEEGK
+614 NANGKNRSAGIEEGK

-636 DEKAKEEPVNHTT
+636 DEKAKEEPGNHTT

-662 GAVIKIIQLR
+662 GAFIKIIQLR
-672 KNS
+672 KNN

>member
-1 MGLNRFM
+1 M

-91 AMLKAKAE
+91 AMLKAKAG

-111 SENVAI
+111 TENAAI
-117 NEEASGSD
+117 NEEASGAD

-165 PDKPTKATKKKVAK
+165 LDKPTKANKKKVAK
-179 ASVTDTSESDLDSS
+179 ESVADASESDLDSS

-199 STPQPLKAN
+199 SSPQPLKAN

-253 TKKKNEEVNAS
+253 TKKKNEEVNAL
-264 DFPPPPTDEELR
+264 DFPAPPTDEELR

-282 PMLLGFNAPA
+282 PMLLGFNAPV
-292 TSEPSSFEFPPP
+292 
-304 PTDEELR
+304 
-311 LALPETPMLLGF
+311 
-323 NAPATSEPSSFEFP
+323 
-337 PPPTDEELRLA
+337 
-348 LPETPMLLG
+348 
-357 FNAPATSEPSSFEFP
+357 TSEPSSFEFP

-381 IMRET
+381 IMRGT

-413 SDFPPMPTEEELN
+413 SDFPPIPTEEELN
-426 GRGGIPTS
+426 GRGGRPTS

-483 FTSSPVPSLT
+483 FTSSPVPSLS
-493 PKVPKISAPAL
+493 PKVSKISAPAL
-504 ITDITKKAPFKN
+504 ISDITKKTPFKN
-516 PPQPLNVFNKKTT
+516 PPQPLNVFNKKTA
-529 TKTAPKKIT
+529 TKTASKKIT
-538 PVNTAP
+538 PVNTSP

-556 TELGENKAPFIEKQ
+556 TALGENKAPFIEKQ
-570 AETNNRPIDMP
+570 AEPNNQPIDMP

-601 TEEKVVGESEPAN
+601 TEEKMVGESEPAN

-636 DEKAKEEPVNHTT
+636 DEKAKEESANHTT
-649 LILAMLAIGVFSL
+649 LILAMLAMGVFSL
-662 GAVIKIIQLR
+662 GAFIKIIQLR

>member
-1 MGLNRFM
+1 M
-8 RAMMVVFITANC
+8 
-20 ITINPDI
+20 
-27 IFAATDSEDS
+27 
-37 SLNTDE
+37 
-43 WEEEKTEEQPSEV
+43 
-56 NTGPRYET
+56 
-64 AREVSSRDIEELEKS
+64 
-79 NKVKNTNKADLI
+79 
-91 AMLKAKAE
+91 
-99 KGPNINNNNSEQ
+99 
-111 SENVAI
+111 
-117 NEEASGSD
+117 
-125 RPAIQVERRHPGLPS
+125 
-140 DSAAEI
+140 
-146 KKRRKA
+146 
-152 IASSDSELESLTY
+152 
-165 PDKPTKATKKKVAK
+165 AK

-264 DFPPPPTDEELR
+264 D
-276 LALPET
+276 
-282 PMLLGFNAPA
+282 
-292 TSEPSSFEFPPP
+292 
-304 PTDEELR
+304 
-311 LALPETPMLLGF
+311 
-323 NAPATSEPSSFEFP
+323 FP

-483 FTSSPVPSLT
+483 FTSSPVPSLS
-493 PKVPKISAPAL
+493 PKVSKISAPAL
-504 ITDITKKAPFKN
+504 ITDVTKKAPFKN

-529 TKTAPKKIT
+529 TKTAPKK
-538 PVNTAP
+538 
-544 KLAAL
+544 
-549 PITKAQE
+549 
-556 TELGENKAPFIEKQ
+556 
-570 AETNNRPIDMP
+570 
-581 SLPVIQK
+581 
-588 EVTERNKEEMKPQ
+588 
-601 TEEKVVGESEPAN
+601 
-614 NVNGKKRSAGIEEGK
+614 
-629 LIAKSAE
+629 
-636 DEKAKEEPVNHTT
+636 
-649 LILAMLAIGVFSL
+649 
-662 GAVIKIIQLR
+662 
-672 KNS
+672 

>member
-64 AREVSSRDIEELEKS
+64 AREVSSRDIKELEKS
-79 NKVKNTNKADLI
+79 NKVRNTNKADLI

-111 SENVAI
+111 TENAAI
-117 NEEASGSD
+117 NEEASGAD

-165 PDKPTKATKKKVAK
+165 PDKPTKVNKKKVAK
-179 ASVTDTSESDLDSS
+179 ESVADASESDLDSS

-199 STPQPLKAN
+199 SSPQPLKAN

-253 TKKKNEEVNAS
+253 TKKKSEEVNAS

-304 PTDEELR
+304 PT
-311 LALPETPMLLGF
+311 
-323 NAPATSEPSSFEFP
+323 
-337 PPPTDEELRLA
+337 
-348 LPETPMLLG
+348 
-357 FNAPATSEPSSFEFP
+357 
-372 PPPTEDELE
+372 EDELE
-381 IMRET
+381 IIRET
-386 APSLDSSFTSGDLA
+386 ASSLDSSFTRGDLA
-400 SLRSAINRHSQNF
+400 SLRNAINRHSQNF
-413 SDFPPMPTEEELN
+413 SDFPPIPTEEELN
-426 GRGGIPTS
+426 GRGGRPTS

-483 FTSSPVPSLT
+483 FASSPVPSLS
-493 PKVPKISAPAL
+493 PKVSKISAPAL
-504 ITDITKKAPFKN
+504 ISDITKKAPFKN
-516 PPQPLNVFNKKTT
+516 PSQPLNVFNKKTT
-529 TKTAPKKIT
+529 TKTVTKKPT
-538 PVNTAP
+538 PVKTAP
-544 KLAAL
+544 KLAEL
-549 PITKAQE
+549 PATKPQE
-556 TELGENKAPFIEKQ
+556 TVLRENKTPFIEKQ
-570 AETNNRPIDMP
+570 AETNKQSINMP

-588 EVTERNKEEMKPQ
+588 EATESDKEEMKPQ
-601 TEEKVVGESEPAN
+601 TEEKMVEESESAN
-614 NVNGKKRSAGIEEGK
+614 NANGKNRSAGIEEGK

-636 DEKAKEEPVNHTT
+636 DEKAKEEPGNHTT

-662 GAVIKIIQLR
+662 GAFIKIIQLR
-672 KNS
+672 KNN

>member
-111 SENVAI
+111 TENAAI
-117 NEEASGSD
+117 NEEASGAD

-165 PDKPTKATKKKVAK
+165 LDKPTKANKKKVAK
-179 ASVTDTSESDLDSS
+179 ESVADASESDLDSS

-199 STPQPLKAN
+199 SSPQPLKAN

-253 TKKKNEEVNAS
+253 TKKKSEEVNAS

-304 PTDEELR
+304 PT
-311 LALPETPMLLGF
+311 
-323 NAPATSEPSSFEFP
+323 
-337 PPPTDEELRLA
+337 
-348 LPETPMLLG
+348 
-357 FNAPATSEPSSFEFP
+357 
-372 PPPTEDELE
+372 EDELE
-381 IMRET
+381 IIRET
-386 APSLDSSFTSGDLA
+386 ASSLDSSFTRGDLA
-400 SLRSAINRHSQNF
+400 SLRNAINRHSQNF
-413 SDFPPMPTEEELN
+413 SDFPPIPTEEELN
-426 GRGGIPTS
+426 GRGGRPTS

-483 FTSSPVPSLT
+483 FTSSPVPSLS
-493 PKVPKISAPAL
+493 PKVSKISAPAL
-504 ITDITKKAPFKN
+504 ISDITKKAPFKN
-516 PPQPLNVFNKKTT
+516 PSQPLNVFNKKTT
-529 TKTAPKKIT
+529 TKTVTKKPT
-538 PVNTAP
+538 PVKTAP
-544 KLAAL
+544 KLAEL
-549 PITKAQE
+549 PATKPQE
-556 TELGENKAPFIEKQ
+556 TVLRENKTPFIEKQ
-570 AETNNRPIDMP
+570 AETNKQSINMP

-588 EVTERNKEEMKPQ
+588 EATESDKEEMKPQ
-601 TEEKVVGESEPAN
+601 TEEKMVEESESAN
-614 NVNGKKRSAGIEEGK
+614 NANGKNRSAGIEEGK

-636 DEKAKEEPVNHTT
+636 DEKAKEEPGNHTT

-662 GAVIKIIQLR
+662 GAFIKIIQLR
-672 KNS
+672 KNN

>member
-111 SENVAI
+111 TENAAI
-117 NEEASGSD
+117 NEEASGAD

-165 PDKPTKATKKKVAK
+165 LDKPTKANKKKVAK
-179 ASVTDTSESDLDSS
+179 ASVADTSESDLDSS

-234 PEVKKAIVDKS
+234 PEVKKAIVDKG

-264 DFPPPPTDEELR
+264 DFP
-276 LALPET
+276 A
-282 PMLLGFNAPA
+282 
-292 TSEPSSFEFPPP
+292 
-304 PTDEELR
+304 
-311 LALPETPMLLGF
+311 
-323 NAPATSEPSSFEFP
+323 
-337 PPPTDEELRLA
+337 PPTDEELRLA

-400 SLRSAINRHSQNF
+400 SLRSAINRHSENF
-413 SDFPPMPTEEELN
+413 SDFPPIPTEEELN
-426 GRGGIPTS
+426 GRGGRPTS

-483 FTSSPVPSLT
+483 FTSSPVPSLS
-493 PKVPKISAPAL
+493 PKVSKISAPAL
-504 ITDITKKAPFKN
+504 ISDITKKAPFEN

-529 TKTAPKKIT
+529 TKTASKKIT
-538 PVNTAP
+538 PVNTSP

-556 TELGENKAPFIEKQ
+556 TALGENKAPFREKQ
-570 AETNNRPIDMP
+570 AEPNNQPIDMP

-588 EVTERNKEEMKPQ
+588 EVTERNKEEMKPP
-601 TEEKVVGESEPAN
+601 TEEKMVGESESAN

-636 DEKAKEEPVNHTT
+636 DEKAKEEPANHTT
-649 LILAMLAIGVFSL
+649 LILAMLAMGVFSL
-662 GAVIKIIQLR
+662 GAFIKIIQLR

>member
-111 SENVAI
+111 TENAAI
-117 NEEASGSD
+117 NEEASGAD
-125 RPAIQVERRHPGLPS
+125 RPAIQVERRHLGLSS

-165 PDKPTKATKKKVAK
+165 PDKPTKANKKKVAK
-179 ASVTDTSESDLDSS
+179 ESVAYASESDLDSS

-199 STPQPLKAN
+199 SSPQPLKAN

-264 DFPPPPTDEELR
+264 DC
-276 LALPET
+276 
-282 PMLLGFNAPA
+282 
-292 TSEPSSFEFPPP
+292 PPP

-400 SLRSAINRHSQNF
+400 SLRSAINRHSENF
-413 SDFPPMPTEEELN
+413 SDFSPIPTEEELN
-426 GRGGIPTS
+426 GRGGRPTS

-458 DRLADLRDRGT
+458 DRLADLRDRGI

-483 FTSSPVPSLT
+483 FTSSPVPSLS
-493 PKVPKISAPAL
+493 PKVSKISAPAL
-504 ITDITKKAPFKN
+504 ISDITKKTPFKN

-529 TKTAPKKIT
+529 TKTASKKIT

-556 TELGENKAPFIEKQ
+556 TALGENKAPFIEKQ
-570 AETNNRPIDMP
+570 AEPNNQPIEIP

-588 EVTERNKEEMKPQ
+588 EVTEKNKEEMKPQ
-601 TEEKVVGESEPAN
+601 TEEKMVEESELAN
-614 NVNGKKRSAGIEEGK
+614 NANGKNRSAGIEEGK

-636 DEKAKEEPVNHTT
+636 DEKAKEEPGNHTT

-662 GAVIKIIQLR
+662 GAFIKIIQLR
-672 KNS
+672 KNN

>member
-1 MGLNRFM
+1 M

-111 SENVAI
+111 TENAAI
-117 NEEASGSD
+117 NEEASGAD
-125 RPAIQVERRHPGLPS
+125 RPAIQVERRHPGLSS

-165 PDKPTKATKKKVAK
+165 LDKPTKANKKKVAK

-234 PEVKKAIVDKS
+234 PEVKKAIVDKG

-264 DFPPPPTDEELR
+264 DFPAPPTDEELR

-282 PMLLGFNAPA
+282 PMLLGFNAHV
-292 TSEPSSFEFPPP
+292 
-304 PTDEELR
+304 
-311 LALPETPMLLGF
+311 
-323 NAPATSEPSSFEFP
+323 
-337 PPPTDEELRLA
+337 
-348 LPETPMLLG
+348 
-357 FNAPATSEPSSFEFP
+357 TSEPSSFEFP

-400 SLRSAINRHSQNF
+400 SLRSAINRHSENF
-413 SDFPPMPTEEELN
+413 SDFPPIPTEEELN
-426 GRGGIPTS
+426 GRGGRPTS

-469 GKHSRNAGFLPLNP
+469 GKHSRYAGFLPLNP
-483 FTSSPVPSLT
+483 FTSSPVPSLS
-493 PKVPKISAPAL
+493 PKVSKISAPAL
-504 ITDITKKAPFKN
+504 ISDITKKAPFKN

-529 TKTAPKKIT
+529 TKTASKKIT
-538 PVNTAP
+538 PVNTSP

-549 PITKAQE
+549 PITKTQE
-556 TELGENKAPFIEKQ
+556 TALGENKAPFREKQ
-570 AETNNRPIDMP
+570 AEPNNQPIDMP

-601 TEEKVVGESEPAN
+601 TEEKMVGESEPAN

-636 DEKAKEEPVNHTT
+636 DEKAKEEPANHTT
-649 LILAMLAIGVFSL
+649 LILAMLAMGVFSL
-662 GAVIKIIQLR
+662 GAFIKIIQLR

>member
-304 PTDEELR
+304 PT
-311 LALPETPMLLGF
+311 
-323 NAPATSEPSSFEFP
+323 
-337 PPPTDEELRLA
+337 
-348 LPETPMLLG
+348 
-357 FNAPATSEPSSFEFP
+357 
-372 PPPTEDELE
+372 EDELE

-386 APSLDSSFTSGDLA
+386 APSLDSSFTSGNLA

-483 FTSSPVPSLT
+483 FTSSPVPSLS
-493 PKVPKISAPAL
+493 PKVSKISAPAL

-556 TELGENKAPFIEKQ
+556 TALGENKAPFIEKQ

-588 EVTERNKEEMKPQ
+588 EVTERNKEEMKSQ

>member
-64 AREVSSRDIEELEKS
+64 AREVSSRDIKELEKS
-79 NKVKNTNKADLI
+79 NKVRNTNKADLI

-111 SENVAI
+111 TENAAI
-117 NEEASGSD
+117 NEEASGAD

-152 IASSDSELESLTY
+152 IALSDSELESLTY
-165 PDKPTKATKKKVAK
+165 PDKPTKVNKKKVAK
-179 ASVTDTSESDLDSS
+179 ESVADASESDLDSS

-199 STPQPLKAN
+199 SSPQPLKAN

-253 TKKKNEEVNAS
+253 TKKKSEEVNAS

-282 PMLLGFNAPA
+282 PMLLGFNAP
-292 TSEPSSFEFPPP
+292 T
-304 PTDEELR
+304 
-311 LALPETPMLLGF
+311 
-323 NAPATSEPSSFEFP
+323 TSEPSSFEFP

-400 SLRSAINRHSQNF
+400 SLRSAINRHSENF
-413 SDFPPMPTEEELN
+413 SDFPPIPTEEELN
-426 GRGGIPTS
+426 GRGGRPTS

-483 FTSSPVPSLT
+483 FTSSPVPSLS
-493 PKVPKISAPAL
+493 PKVSKISAPAL
-504 ITDITKKAPFKN
+504 ISDITKKTPFKN
-516 PPQPLNVFNKKTT
+516 PSQPLNVFNKKTT
-529 TKTAPKKIT
+529 TKTVTKKPT
-538 PVNTAP
+538 PVKTAP
-544 KLAAL
+544 KLAEL
-549 PITKAQE
+549 PATKPQE
-556 TELGENKAPFIEKQ
+556 TVLRENKTPFIEKQ
-570 AETNNRPIDMP
+570 AETNKQSINMP

-588 EVTERNKEEMKPQ
+588 EATESDKEEMKPQ
-601 TEEKVVGESEPAN
+601 TEEKMVEESESAN
-614 NVNGKKRSAGIEEGK
+614 NANGKNRSAGIEEGK

-636 DEKAKEEPVNHTT
+636 DEKAKEEPGNHTT

-662 GAVIKIIQLR
+662 GAFIKIIQLR
-672 KNS
+672 KNN